1 MTQPTTQQVSP
12 QLLAHLK
19 AIIQL
24 NRQSRLKREQQKR
37 LITKATSAAPN

>member
-1 MTQPTTQQVSP
+1 MTQPATQQVSP

-19 AIIQL
+19 AIAQL

-37 LITKATSAAPN
+37 LLTRATSVRPN